1 MASFAGFFPA
11 EDPKYSCIVVVHSP
25 NKEKGYYG
33 AVVAAPVFKD
43 IAQKIYTTTPVN
55 NQLVSD
61 EISSASI
68 DNEYQDYYKK
78 LRKYKTIMPKVLG
91 MSGMDAIALLENMG
105 LKVKFTGMGKVT
117 EQSIDKGL
125 KVSKGA
131 TVYLKLS

>member
-1 MASFAGFFPA
+1 M
-11 EDPKYSCIVVVHSP
+11 DIIVHSP
-25 NKEKGYYG
+25 KKEKGYYG
-33 AVVAAPVFKD
+33 ATVAAPVFKD

-68 DNEYQDYYKK
+68 DAEYQDYYKK
-78 LRKYKTIMPKVLG
+78 LRKYKTIMPRVLG
-91 MSGMDAIALLENMG
+91 MSGMDAVALLENMG
-105 LKVKFTGMGKVT
+105 LKVRFSGMGKVT
-117 EQSIDKGL
+117 EQSIDNGL